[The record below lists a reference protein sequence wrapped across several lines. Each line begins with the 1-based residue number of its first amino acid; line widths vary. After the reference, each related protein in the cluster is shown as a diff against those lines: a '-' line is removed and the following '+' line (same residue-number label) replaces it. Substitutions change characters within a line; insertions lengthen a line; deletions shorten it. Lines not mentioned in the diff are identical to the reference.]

1 MRANSAPCVD
11 TVAGRDT
18 VCVARNVADHAA
30 VAVRKYPRSVY
41 LESVITVSN
50 RIGEQPAIGLKHN
63 AVGAVLIGC
72 HAADL
77 DVADW
82 PDAGTEHPLATD
94 IAGYES
100 LCSYPRIAVA
110 GIPA

>member
-1 MRANSAPCVD
+1 MRANGAPCVD

-30 VAVRKYPRSVY
+30 VAVRKYPRSIY

-50 RIGEQPAIGLKHN
+50 RIGEQPAIRLQHN

-77 DVADW
+77 DVTDR
-82 PDAGTEHPLATD
+82 PDARAEDPVAIH
-94 IAGYES
+94 IAGYEA
-100 LCSYPRIAVA
+100 LCSYPR
-110 GIPA
+110 